1 MPWGGRGGMRG
12 GEKINGGVECRTWN
26 FVPGIDPSLQLTPP
40 YLTA

>member
-26 FVPGIDPSLQLTPP
+26 LFPESTPH
-40 YLTA
+40 YN